1 MAEQVCSQ
9 QQLNGARIL
18 VATPGCPSLRGLS
31 AALRALGADCLHL
44 YAPADFSDLA
54 AIDSAFVQASTALGG
69 IDTLVL
75 AVGTAQSRQVHPLA
89 SLSPE
94 QWRSACLDPLRT
106 SRHCLQ
112 AAWRVLAGR
121 SASIVVLGPN
131 LSLTG
136 ASGLVALS
144 VLSEG
149 QRALMKS
156 AARQWGGQG
165 IRLNWL
171 GLASA
176 VFASELADARLPVS
190 PEMGPPPPALGVVPE
205 VGNGVTQTI
214 AMLIGSNAVTGASIP
229 VDGGLW
235 MVP

>member
-1 MAEQVCSQ
+1 MAEQGRGSQ
-9 QQLNGARIL
+9 QLRRMRVL
-18 VATPGCPSLRGLS
+18 VAMPGCPGLHGLPD
-31 AALRALGADCLHL
+31 ALRALGAKCLVL
-44 YAPADFSDLA
+44 SLAADFTDLSSLE
-54 AIDSAFVQASTALGG
+54 SAFVRARDELGAIDALV
-69 IDTLVL
+69 I
-75 AVGTAQSRQVHPLA
+75 AVGSTQSRQVQPLT
-89 SLSPE
+89 SLSAK
-94 QWRSACLDPLRT
+94 QWQSACLDPLRT

-112 AAWRVLAGR
+112 AAWRMLAGQP
-121 SASIVVLGPN
+121 ASIVLLGPD

-149 QRALMKS
+149 QRGLMKS

-171 GLASA
+171 GVAST
-176 VFASELADARLPVS
+176 VFAAELSDARLPQS
-190 PEMGPPPPALGVVPE
+190 PELGPPPPALGAAPE
-205 VGNGVTQTI
+205 VDGGLARSV
-214 AMLIGSNAVTGASIP
+214 AMLISSSDVTGASIP

>member
-1 MAEQVCSQ
+1 MTEPVWTQH
-9 QQLNGARIL
+9 QLNGARVVI
-18 VATPGCPSLRGLS
+18 ATPGCPALGGLP
-31 AALRALGADCLHL
+31 AALRALGAKCQHL
-44 YAPADFSDLA
+44 DAPADFTDLA
-54 AIDSAFVQASTALGG
+54 TIESAFARASVVLGG
-69 IDTLVL
+69 IDALVL
-75 AVGTAQSRQVHPLA
+75 AVGNGQSRQSRPLV
-89 SLSPE
+89 SLSAG

-112 AAWRVLAGR
+112 AAWRVLAGYP
-121 SASIVVLGPN
+121 ASVVLLGPN

-136 ASGLVALS
+136 APGLVALS

-149 QRALMKS
+149 QRGLMKS

-171 GLASA
+171 GVAST
-176 VFASELADARLPVS
+176 VFAAELADARLPQS
-190 PEMGPPPPALGVVPE
+190 PELGPPPPALGAAPE
-205 VGNGVTQTI
+205 VAGGVARSI
-214 AMLIGSNAVTGASIP
+214 AMLISSRDVTGASIP

>member
-1 MAEQVCSQ
+1 MAEQGPISQ
-9 QQLNGARIL
+9 QLSGAKVLI
-18 VATPGCPSLRGLS
+18 ATPGCPSLHGL
-31 AALRALGADCLHL
+31 ADALRALGANCLHL
-44 YAPADFSDLA
+44 GAPADFTDLA
-54 AIDSAFVQASTALGG
+54 SIESAFDQARTSLDGVDA
-69 IDTLVL
+69 LVL
-75 AVGTAQSRQVHPLA
+75 AVGNAQSRQARPLA
-89 SLSPE
+89 DHSAE
-94 QWRSACLDPLRT
+94 QWRATCLDPLRT

-121 SASIVVLGPN
+121 PASIVLLGPN

-136 ASGLVALS
+136 APGLTALS

-149 QRALMKS
+149 QRGLMKS

-171 GLASA
+171 GLGSA
-176 VFASELADARLPVS
+176 VFAAELADVRLPQS
-190 PEMGPPPPALGVVPE
+190 PEMGPPPPALGAVPE
-205 VGNGVTQTI
+205 VAGGVARSI
-214 AMLIGSNAVTGASIP
+214 AMLIGSSNVTGASIP